1 MPGRDSNGRQGRI
14 GRRTYLKGAGTAV
27 LFGLAGCSGDG
38 GSGGGDGGSSGGGGG
53 DGGDGGSGDGSSG
66 DGGSTGDSG
75 GSGPIQVGNLSPFS
89 GGLGWIGP
97 NSRRAVRTALES
109 DGGVNTTGVLG
120 RTVEI
125 TEQDTETKPQPAIS
139 GFKTLDSQGV
149 VTMVGPSSTVT
160 PSLVEPAQSS
170 GLSFVS
176 PMTGTIQLDDI
187 GGEYVWRTVPSD
199 SIGARAQAQ
208 YGYQELDYS
217 KMALAYKNDKGSQS
231 FSKASGEYFKYLGG
245 EVLTEA
251 ALDPGASSYRSEV
264 QKLQD
269 SDAEVVSMTA
279 ATEVT
284 GLFIKNYVE
293 AGASEDFQLL
303 LGNDVLTPDFIEEM
317 GADVMEGMVGQAP
330 APGPAYDAFQE
341 KHNSMHDKEPG
352 AFAAAAYDAM
362 NLIALSFVAE
372 GEASREAVPN
382 NLGALG
388 NPPGT
393 KVQSFAEGK
402 EALENGEEIDY
413 VGASNPQNFDDT
425 GDPLGPFSALQAQE
439 GSWETV
445 KTYSADELA
454 QN

>member
-1 MPGRDSNGRQGRI
+1 MPDKAGSGWQTGID
-14 GRRTYLKGAGTAV
+14 RRTYLTTAGTAALV
-27 LFGLAGCSGDG
+27 GIAGCT
-38 GSGGGDGGSSGGGGG
+38 GGGGADTEGSDG
-53 DGGDGGSGDGSSG
+53 DSGGDSGDTDSG
-66 DGGSTGDSG
+66 GDSG
-75 GSGPIQVGNLSPFS
+75 GSGSNTIQVGNLSPFS

-97 NSRRAVRTALES
+97 NSRRAIKTALDGE
-109 DGGVNTTGVLG
+109 GGVNEATIDGK
-120 RTVEI
+120 TVEI
-125 TEQDTETKPQPAIS
+125 VEQDSETKPQPAIS

-149 VTMVGPSSTVT
+149 ATMVGPSSTVT
-160 PSLVEPAQSS
+160 PSLVEPAKNA

-176 PMTGTIQLDDI
+176 PMTGTIQLNDI

-199 SIGARAQAQ
+199 SIGARAQAT
-208 YGYQELDYS
+208 YAYEELEYRT
-217 KMALAYKNDKGSQS
+217 MALAYKNDKGSQS
-231 FSKASGEYFKYLGG
+231 FSKASGEHFSFLGG
-245 EVLTEA
+245 DIATEV

-293 AGASEDFQLL
+293 AGADEDFELL

-330 APGPAYDAFQE
+330 APGPAYDQFAEQHE
-341 KHNSMHDKEPG
+341 SIHGKAPG

-362 NLIALSFVAE
+362 NLIGLAFVKE
-372 GEASREAVPN
+372 GEANREAVPN
-382 NLGALG
+382 HLGDLG

-393 KVQSFAEGK
+393 KVSTFAEGK
-402 EALENGEEIDY
+402 EALNAGEEIDY

-425 GDPLGPFSALQAQE
+425 GDPLGPFSVLQATDGE
-439 GSWETV
+439 WSEVT
-445 KTYSADELA
+445 TYSAEQLS